1 MPSDKPRDPRSTS
14 DFRHR
19 RRVAKRG
26 RVPRALDS
34 ARGCVVRFCSTR
46 RPSLVQ
52 RPSLPGHRGGK
63 SLDSSARGDRS
74 GYESGSWVCVF
85 RRGEHHLSPL
95 HDDLQRALHRDRAR
109 HDDRTQRGIVRRN
122 GSRSGVCD
130 LASCEDR
137 RPVSDR
143 SRQWN
148 RRSSCDRDRQR
159 RVDRSSRVHHGPEPR
174 LRRSGRADLAA
185 VATRVTGDHRGRELA
200 RSRNRGVAGC
210 THRTT
215 RRRGCEFGRLGR
227 ASRSLRGCRCAG
239 TGDQEVVTRRRLAA
253 SLRLRDRSAR
263 RRISSSCPRQMSR
276 SSRKSGFPRPWSQ
289 QKVR

>member
-1 MPSDKPRDPRSTS
+1 MPSDQPRDPRSTS
-14 DFRHR
+14 DFRHT

-26 RVPRALDS
+26 CAPRALDS
-34 ARGCVVRFCSTR
+34 THGRVVGICSSS
-46 RPSLVQ
+46 RPSVFQ
-52 RPSLPGHRGGK
+52 RPSVSGHRRGK
-63 SLDSSARGDRS
+63 SLDPSARSDRP
-74 GYESGSWVCVF
+74 GYESWSWVCVF
-85 RRGEHHLSPL
+85 RRGQHHLPSI
-95 HDDLQRALHRDRAR
+95 HDDLQRAVHRDRTR

-148 RRSSCDRDRQR
+148 RRSSCDRNRQR
-159 RVDRSSRVHHGPEPR
+159 RVDGSSCVHHGPEPR
-174 LRRSGRADLAA
+174 LRRSGCADLAA

-200 RSRNRGVAGC
+200 RSRDSGFAGC

-215 RRRGCEFGRLGR
+215 RRRGGELGRLGCD
-227 ASRSLRGCRCAG
+227 SRSLRGCRCARE
-239 TGDQEVVTRRRLAA
+239 GDQEVVTRRRLAA

-289 QKVR
+289 QRVR